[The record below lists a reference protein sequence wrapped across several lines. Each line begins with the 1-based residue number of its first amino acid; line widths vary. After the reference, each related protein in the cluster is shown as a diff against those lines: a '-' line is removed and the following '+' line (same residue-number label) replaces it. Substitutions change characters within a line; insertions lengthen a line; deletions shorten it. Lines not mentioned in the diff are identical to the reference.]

1 MLYVSKVLKKGG
13 KKVKK
18 SLKNIIF
25 ILLIV
30 TVVFETAIIVYSN
43 ISHTTSLEADESNE
57 PEMDSSVLCT
67 CESNE
72 YGTDL
77 NNNVA
82 NTDDSGKAETASKNN
97 VTNTNESNESETES
111 KNNVTDTGEGS
122 EPDSKNN
129 VTGTAESNK
138 PESDSN
144 YSVTGAVKN
153 ITYDNTP
160 VGKHGALSVENISQ
174 YKAPTIVDKNNNPV
188 QLRAVS
194 THGVQWF
201 PQYINQSA
209 IQSLR
214 DEWGMNTI
222 RLAVYPREGG
232 YLQGNQKSMDDKIE
246 EGVKAAKELGMY
258 VIIDWHVLA
267 YNPNEDMDAAKNFF
281 QKYATMYKDYD
292 NVIFEICNE
301 PTGTPWY
308 NQSGNDLY
316 TYCKAVSKVI
326 RDCGNDSIIICGTN
340 DWSQRVDEVAQKP
353 LKDDG
358 FENIMY
364 SIHFYAATHYD
375 SIKNNFNKAIES
387 QTPVFASEFG
397 CCDASGNG
405 AYDFSNADD
414 WMKLFKENNISYA
427 CWSLCNKAE
436 SASCIK
442 SSCSKTSNW
451 TADDLTQTGLWLIK
465 TSRSFEESQG
475 SSSDSI
481 NNAENK
487 TSQNGTSENEV
498 SQQDKSGADKTGASS
513 GISTKIDIAS
523 EWETGIAVNGV
534 VRNTGNSDIDDWT
547 LEFDLDGEIS
557 EIWCVKIVEHK
568 GMHYVVEPEDYSKKI
583 PVGGE
588 ITFGF
593 NIKKGKNQTG
603 NITNITNK

>member
-1 MLYVSKVLKKGG
+1 MGKLQKK
-13 KKVKK
+13 
-18 SLKNIIF
+18 IIC
-25 ILLIV
+25 ISLIV
-30 TVVFETAIIVYSN
+30 IIILAGAMIVYSN
-43 ISHTTSLEADESNE
+43 ISQTMPLEASESNGTKTASNSN
-57 PEMDSSVLCT
+57 SSCT

-72 YGTDL
+72 IETDSKYTVVSTCES
-77 NNNVA
+77 N
-82 NTDDSGKAETASKNN
+82 ETETNSKNN
-97 VTNTNESNESETES
+97 VSGTDEVNEPETDS
-111 KNNVTDTGEGS
+111 KNNTTDTGEGN
-122 EPDSKNN
+122 EPE
-129 VTGTAESNK
+129 T
-138 PESDSN
+138 DSN
-144 YSVTGAVKN
+144 YNVTGAVKN
-153 ITYDNTP
+153 ITYNDTP
-160 VGKHGALSVENISQ
+160 VGKHGTLSVKNISQ

-214 DEWGMNTI
+214 DEWGMNAI

-232 YLQGNQKSMDDKIE
+232 YLQGNQELMDNKIE

-267 YNPNEDMDAAKNFF
+267 YNPNEDMDAAKTFF
-281 QKYATMYKDYD
+281 QKYASLYKDYD

-340 DWSQRVDEVAQKP
+340 DWSQRVDEVSQKP

-375 SIKNNFNKAIES
+375 NIKNNFNKAIET

-414 WMKLFKENNISYA
+414 WMRMFKENNISYA
-427 CWSLCNKAE
+427 CWSLCNKSE

-442 SSCSKTSNW
+442 ASCSKTSNW
-451 TADDLTQTGLWLIK
+451 TTDDLTQTGIWLIK
-465 TSRSFEESQG
+465 TSRSFDESQG
-475 SSSDSI
+475 GSSDSVK
-481 NNAENK
+481 NVEN
-487 TSQNGTSENEV
+487 TENEV
-498 SQQDKSGADKTGASS
+498 LQQDESGADKTENTGKASS
-513 GISTKIDIAS
+513 DISTKIDIVS
-523 EWETGIAVNGV
+523 EWETGATVNGV
-534 VRNTGNSDIDDWT
+534 AINTGNNDIDGWT
-547 LEFDLDGEIS
+547 LEFDLDGEID
-557 EIWCVKIVEHK
+557 EIWCVKIIEHK
-568 GMHYVVEPEDYSKKI
+568 GMHYVLEPEDYSKKI
-583 PVGGE
+583 PVGGQV
-588 ITFGF
+588 TFGF
-593 NIKKGKNQTG
+593 NIKKDNNQTG
-603 NITNITNK
+603 TITNVSNK